1 MFFTLLLVTF
11 VIATIVSI
19 GVIKFFDDP
28 IQRILDRI
36 VADELASAWH
46 RYIKFAAYVVGI
58 SGGVRIYQLERY
70 INARHKDHQVLELTS
85 ETWTLEVYRT
95 VIGTLQSL
103 AWVLLVVFVVALLAF
118 VIIRIVEIWRVNS
131 GRSSSPD
138 ATPAESEN

>member
-131 GRSSSPD
+131 GRSSLPD